1 MVLIK
6 GQLLHSHAKP
16 ITSGPGNWV
25 PTMTLSFGIT
35 HPALS
40 TGSILPHQQ
49 TIMVWHRISCPLKIP
64 SLNYAEFLKNSA
76 SENSVL
82 YDCIYVILMKQQ
94 GHRGGPSSG
103 SEGGWGSG
111 VARHLMAMGQFCVL
125 IVVVVTHSYTCNS
138 ITQNCTHTQCAHS
151 ECTSAPLTGNLQ
163 KVCGLYQWQRPGLT
177 LHWSCTGRHHGA
189 AGRRVSGTCLC
200 IP

>member
-6 GQLLHSHAKP
+6 GQLLHSLAKP

-111 VARHLMAMGQFCVL
+111 VWGSTPSHGDGTVLCLDRGGGYTQLHVQFN
-125 IVVVVTHSYTCNS
+125 YTELHA
-138 ITQNCTHTQCAHS
+138 HTVR
-151 ECTSAPLTGNLQ
+151 T
-163 KVCGLYQWQRPGLT
+163 
-177 LHWSCTGRHHGA
+177 
-189 AGRRVSGTCLC
+189 
-200 IP
+200 